1 MRMKLC
7 ESWQCKYFMH
17 QATLFSRGND
27 IASGAVV
34 ENTSDA
40 SHITAGNAK
49 TGSLSQRACLRQDLV
64 LSTSLK
70 KEKSRFSPTLM
81 NILLR

>member
-1 MRMKLC
+1 
-7 ESWQCKYFMH
+7 MH

-27 IASGAVV
+27 IAWGAVV

-49 TGSLSQRACLRQDLV
+49 TGSLSQRACLLQDLV

>member
-1 MRMKLC
+1 M
-7 ESWQCKYFMH
+7 
-17 QATLFSRGND
+17 
-27 IASGAVV
+27 

-49 TGSLSQRACLRQDLV
+49 TGSLSQRACLLQDLV